1 LDVQRTPEEALQ
13 LLVYNADAILYS
25 DLWSV
30 CPYAG
35 FRRYP
40 GSFCRKIDQFL
51 FNEFAPRI

>member
-1 LDVQRTPEEALQ
+1 MTPEEVLQ
-13 LLVYNADAILYS
+13 LQVYSADAILYS

-40 GSFCRKIDQFL
+40 GLLRRKIDQFL